1 MDKIKDYIQKSLPL
15 LEHNRTSDTFDLEDK
30 TSKLLVVVANLTSFV
45 YDLESTLTEARAI
58 EKALY
63 SDISK
68 KAPDDKYQSI
78 KRFVETN
85 PQYIEAQQFCAET
98 ENSLSYLS
106 SMKEVFLNGHIM
118 FRQFSRSQ

>member
-1 MDKIKDYIQKSLPL
+1 MDKIKDYIQKNLPL
-15 LEHNRTSDTFDLEDK
+15 LEHNRTTDSFELEER

-45 YDLESTLTEARAI
+45 YDVESTLTEARAI

-68 KAPDDKYQSI
+68 QAPDDKYQSI

-85 PQYIEAQQFCAET
+85 PSYIEAQQFCAET
-98 ENSLSYLS
+98 ENTLSYLT

>member
-1 MDKIKDYIQKSLPL
+1 MDKIKDYIQKNLPL
-15 LEHNRTSDTFDLEDK
+15 LEHNRTTDSFELEER

-45 YDLESTLTEARAI
+45 YDAESTLTEARAI

-68 KAPDDKYQSI
+68 QAPDDKYQSI

-85 PQYIEAQQFCAET
+85 PSYIEAQQFCAET
-98 ENSLSYLS
+98 ENTLSYLT